1 VEFKSILKDK
11 QGDLFVK
18 WLAKHAMAS
27 FDIDFVISRVP

>member
-1 VEFKSILKDK
+1 VEIKSISKDK
-11 QGDLFVK
+11 QGDLLEK